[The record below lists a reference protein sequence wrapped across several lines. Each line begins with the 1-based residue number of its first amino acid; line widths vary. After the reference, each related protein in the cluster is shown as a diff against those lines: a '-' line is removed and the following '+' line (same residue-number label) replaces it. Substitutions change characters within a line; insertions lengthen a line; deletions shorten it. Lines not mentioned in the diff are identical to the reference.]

1 LISALV
7 LQGGSPSTVF
17 SDQDLVKRARM
28 KLPVVMEIYQE
39 LSSRGVLNGH
49 RPPRNVLEL
58 TDMIKPDKATAGP
71 HALGRIYIC
80 NVEDAHP
87 GSIRSFLE
95 EKGVDFVGAMGTG
108 AKMMAQ
114 RMALALDFTYGVI
127 DKSILKAMLG
137 KSALIM
143 TSGGMVEHTYRRI
156 EEYCKDAGAE
166 IEVIRIACG
175 ESLKG
180 ESSPSGEGGAKLMTS
195 SNDERTL

>member
-1 LISALV
+1 
-7 LQGGSPSTVF
+7 
-17 SDQDLVKRARM
+17 
-28 KLPVVMEIYQE
+28 
-39 LSSRGVLNGH
+39 
-49 RPPRNVLEL
+49 
-58 TDMIKPDKATAGP
+58 
-71 HALGRIYIC
+71 
-80 NVEDAHP
+80 
-87 GSIRSFLE
+87 
-95 EKGVDFVGAMGTG
+95 MGTG

-114 RMALALDFTYGVI
+114 RMALDLDFTYGVI

-137 KSALIM
+137 KSTLIM